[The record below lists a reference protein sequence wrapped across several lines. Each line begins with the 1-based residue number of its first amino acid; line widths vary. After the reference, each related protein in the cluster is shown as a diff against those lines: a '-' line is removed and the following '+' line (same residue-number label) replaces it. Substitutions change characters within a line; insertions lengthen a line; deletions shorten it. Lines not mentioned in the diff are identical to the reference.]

1 MAEAGVPGLRWQGG
15 RQVGRVSFVSEG
27 DVRYTEAMNLKAI
40 IGLLLV
46 LGLIVGGAG
55 GAWGW
60 KKWTA
65 SEERGVSL
73 ALTVAL
79 SPEQESENE
88 EKYNLL
94 MDDESILQ
102 PIVKE
107 MSLISFYGV
116 QTESQAIELLRKRSR
131 VLFKDESTIWVV
143 HRAERRERELN
154 DRLGR
159 MLGDVFVL
167 HAFPS
172 KAE

>member
-1 MAEAGVPGLRWQGG
+1 
-15 RQVGRVSFVSEG
+15 
-27 DVRYTEAMNLKAI
+27 MNT
-40 IGLLLV
+40 
-46 LGLIVGGAG
+46 
-55 GAWGW
+55 AWAW

-94 MDDESILQ
+94 MDEESILQ

-107 MSLISFYGV
+107 LSLISFYGV
-116 QTESQAIELLRKRSR
+116 QTEAQAIELLKKRSR
-131 VLFKDESTIWVV
+131 VLYHDDVTIWVV

-159 MLGDVFVL
+159 MLGDVFVSNV
-167 HAFPS
+167 FPRPS
-172 KAE
+172 E